1 VDAGQDVASELLEG
15 AEFVLQAAELIL
27 LKSITIPDGMDWR
40 EAGRLGLVD
49 AQFAEVLPHAAPD
62 LRVQTVNLR
71 TEDW

>member
-1 VDAGQDVASELLEG
+1 
-15 AEFVLQAAELIL
+15 
-27 LKSITIPDGMDWR
+27 MDWR